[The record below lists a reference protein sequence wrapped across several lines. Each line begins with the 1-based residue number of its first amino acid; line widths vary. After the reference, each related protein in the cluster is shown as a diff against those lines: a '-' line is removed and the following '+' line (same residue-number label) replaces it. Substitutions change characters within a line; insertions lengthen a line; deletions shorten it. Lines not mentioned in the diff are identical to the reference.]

1 MNLTNIA
8 DLCKELAAARSALQ
22 SLEADMRILDG
33 VGSHQNLVT
42 LSVNIGSAAKKKIDL
57 VAIGGREVGWTSQQ
71 VRGAEMLMLGV
82 KKWYSGEID
91 KAQGRV
97 LQIEEKLRAE
107 VGGAA

>member
-8 DLCKELAAARSALQ
+8 YLCKELAAARDALQ
-22 SLEADMRILDG
+22 SLEADMCVLDG
-33 VGSHQNLVT
+33 VGDHQHSVT
-42 LSVNIGSAAKKKIDL
+42 LSMNIGSVARKIDV

-71 VRGAEMLMLGV
+71 VRGAEMLMLGI
-82 KKWYSGEID
+82 KKWYSGAID

-97 LQIEEKLRAE
+97 LQLEEKLRAE